1 MFSKIRGAWCMLA
14 SPADVLRG
22 SSHVPAPLDQSQQT
36 SRSGKCTLDLEEFRA
51 QLSSRKNQKGL
62 MKGEDITVFEQTT
75 QLTHKHS
82 Y

>member
-22 SSHVPAPLDQSQQT
+22 LSHVPAPLDQSQQT

-51 QLSSRKNQKGL
+51 
-62 MKGEDITVFEQTT
+62 
-75 QLTHKHS
+75 
-82 Y
+82 

>member
-36 SRSGKCTLDLEEFRA
+36 FFFFFFFFL
-51 QLSSRKNQKGL
+51 
-62 MKGEDITVFEQTT
+62 I
-75 QLTHKHS
+75 
-82 Y
+82 